1 MDFEIKGIIPAM
13 VTPMD
18 KEGNL
23 NKAALRKLTNHLIDG
38 GVHGLFPV
46 GSTGEYYGL
55 TLDQKREA
63 LEIVIEEANGRLP
76 IYAATGMITTKE
88 TIQVTQMAEDA
99 GADAVSVLT
108 PMFIR
113 PSENELYNH
122 YKAVAESVDIP
133 VLLYNNPAR
142 TGVNVSADLM
152 EKLSQIDN
160 IAGIK
165 DTSGNMTLTGEFI
178 RRTPDDFT
186 VLAGSDTLILSTLVY
201 GGKGAIS
208 STSNIAPELIV
219 RIYEEYIQGN
229 IEEARKAQFE
239 LAPLRLAF
247 SLGTFPVIM
256 KEGLKLMGIDAGDT
270 LSPVESIGEE
280 ERAKLKGILDNLGL
294 I

>member
-160 IAGIK
+160 IVGIK

-270 LSPVESIGEE
+270 LAPVESIGEE